1 MYKGSPKPRDLVP
14 IVTLTANGFTPGE
27 GFFLYL
33 CLKTSYKCFIVV
45 SEISQ
50 QFLHAELQTF
60 HHTNSGQN
68 REYMNQIYKWGSKLT
83 EISLIKLHQ
92 TVKSDHN
99 TFRPSRD
106 APRGDNACQVLWSSY
121 LLSARDGPKKG
132 SLKSQNKTKIGERG
146 QPAVWFDFCQFFY
159 QRLIG
164 RLISSKNNS
173 FR

>member
-68 REYMNQIYKWGSKLT
+68 RECMNQIYKW
-83 EISLIKLHQ
+83 
-92 TVKSDHN
+92 
-99 TFRPSRD
+99 
-106 APRGDNACQVLWSSY
+106 
-121 LLSARDGPKKG
+121 
-132 SLKSQNKTKIGERG
+132 
-146 QPAVWFDFCQFFY
+146 
-159 QRLIG
+159 
-164 RLISSKNNS
+164 
-173 FR
+173 